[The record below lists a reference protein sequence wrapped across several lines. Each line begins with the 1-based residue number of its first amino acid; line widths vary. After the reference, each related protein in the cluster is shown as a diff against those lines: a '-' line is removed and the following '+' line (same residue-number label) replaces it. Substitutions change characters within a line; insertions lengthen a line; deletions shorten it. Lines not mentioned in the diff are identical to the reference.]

1 MHTPNGIHHIAICT
15 ADMRTQLDFFSD
27 VLGLKLVGLFW
38 MHGVEGTW
46 HAFMKLDED
55 SFLSFVQTPDTPGI
69 PHEVGVTHAGQPG
82 GSSASGTLQHVALNV
97 PDLETL
103 LTLRDRI
110 RSRGVNVFGPLD
122 HGLCHSIYFAG
133 PEDLTLEIAT
143 NGTLMT
149 AEEWV
154 DPEVVEIAGISPEEL
169 ERFCNPAPFSAPP
182 DPQAQPEIAPN
193 KPHMRGYPD
202 PIYRKIMQTPDHVLN
217 EAMSFNE
224 PPVKVKK
231 S

>member
-15 ADMRTQLDFFSD
+15 ADMRAQLDFFSD

-55 SFLSFVQTPDTPGI
+55 SFLSFVQTPATPGI
-69 PHEVGVTHAGQPG
+69 PREVGVTHAGQPG
-82 GSSASGTLQHVALNV
+82 GSSSSGTLQHVALNV
-97 PDLETL
+97 TDLDSL
-103 LTLRDRI
+103 LALRDRI

-143 NGTLMT
+143 NGTVMT
-149 AEEWV
+149 AKEWI
-154 DPEVVEIAGISPEEL
+154 DPEVVEVAGISADEL
-169 ERFCNPAPFSAPP
+169 ERFCDPAPFTAPP
-182 DPQAQPEIAPN
+182 NPQAQPEIDPS
-193 KPHMRGYPD
+193 KPHMRGYPE
-202 PIYRKIMQTPDHVLN
+202 PIYRKIIETPDDVLS

-224 PPVKVKK
+224 PPVKK

>member
-15 ADMRTQLDFFSD
+15 GEMRTQLEFFSD

-46 HAFMKLDED
+46 HAFMELDQN

-69 PHEVGVTHAGQPG
+69 PHELGVTHAGQPG
-82 GSSASGTLQHVALNV
+82 GSSSGGTLQHVALNV
-97 PDLETL
+97 DDLDTL

-122 HGLCHSIYFAG
+122 HGICHSIYFAG

-143 NGTLMT
+143 NGVPMKERT
-149 AEEWV
+149 WI
-154 DPEVVEIAGISPEEL
+154 DPEVVEKAGISAEDL
-169 ERFCNPAPFSAPP
+169 ERFCQPEPFTPGATPT
-182 DPQAQPEIAPN
+182 AQPEINPQ
-193 KPHMRGYPD
+193 KPHMRGYPE
-202 PIYRKIMQTPDHVLN
+202 PIYRRIIETPDEILA
-217 EAMSFNE
+217 EAMSFSD
-224 PPVKVKK
+224 PPTPED
-231 S
+231 